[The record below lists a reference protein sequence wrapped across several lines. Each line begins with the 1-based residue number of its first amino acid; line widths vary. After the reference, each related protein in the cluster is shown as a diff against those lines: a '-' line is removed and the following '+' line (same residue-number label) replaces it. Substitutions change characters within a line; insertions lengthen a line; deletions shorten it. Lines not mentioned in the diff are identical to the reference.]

1 LKYEPHA
8 FDTTV
13 LRRALERVIERNAQ
27 KHRPMSDLK
36 EMYCGWGRHQG
47 LEPRPARY
55 KAEVEANHFSAT
67 AFVAV
72 SVFIFTSAGTARTTN
87 RRGGCDDLL
96 LSDVHGNGVCQDD
109 RTVQNIWAPAAG

>member
-36 EMYCGWGRHQG
+36 EVYCGWGRHQG

-55 KAEVEANHFSAT
+55 KAEVEANPFFGHCLCGSLGLYFHK
-67 AFVAV
+67 
-72 SVFIFTSAGTARTTN
+72 RWY
-87 RRGGCDDLL
+87 
-96 LSDVHGNGVCQDD
+96 CQNHKPE
-109 RTVQNIWAPAAG
+109 RWV